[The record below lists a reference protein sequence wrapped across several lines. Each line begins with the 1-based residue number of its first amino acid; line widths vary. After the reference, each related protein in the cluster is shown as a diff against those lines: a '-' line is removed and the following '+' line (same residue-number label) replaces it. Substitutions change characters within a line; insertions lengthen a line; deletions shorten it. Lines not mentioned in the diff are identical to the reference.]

1 MNMDMDMDMSNDEV
15 DLSALILHNANT
27 DVSPAFLVSSPI
39 QSTIAAFPPVVPRP
53 ISKRRGKKR
62 SSRACTT
69 CRLRK
74 VRCNIVA
81 HGAPCSN
88 CRHDEIDCVLPL
100 SRRQRYFHCPL

>member
-1 MNMDMDMDMSNDEV
+1 MFGLGLDIIHEVHKMDLENEEEFNLTPLMGF
-15 DLSALILHNANT
+15 NAST
-27 DVSPAFLVSSPI
+27 SPFLTSPTVSPVLATKV
-39 QSTIAAFPPVVPRP
+39 IARP

-62 SSRACTT
+62 SSRACMT
-69 CRLRK
+69 CRTRK

-100 SRRQRYFHCPL
+100 SRRQR